1 MLLNKNIKLLIN
13 YVVGPVLFIWVAW
26 SLYRQLNAQADL
38 ASSWQQIMQAASGK
52 QSWKLIAVVWMT
64 FLNWGIEA
72 RKWQLLIKR
81 LESLSLFRSMQAIFA
96 GVALSITT
104 PNRIGE
110 YGGRFLFLQEGN
122 RLRSVSLTLVG
133 SMAQLIITFMMGAW
147 GLVCFRSFF
156 RDKFQ
161 GHFSILFIDATL
173 YATLLMA
180 ILGLLFFFRVSA
192 ITQWFEKV
200 PALAKART
208 YIEVLGSF
216 KASHLFNILCLSFL
230 RYLVFTLQYI
240 WLLQVLGVEVSL
252 LPGFILVSVL
262 FLLLALYPSFAL
274 LELILRQQ
282 FSVMIIGLASANTL
296 GIVAASTG
304 IWLINLVVPAMIG
317 SLLIIKVR
325 LFANKNV

>member
-1 MLLNKNIKLLIN
+1 MLSNKNIKLLIN

-26 SLYRQLNAQADL
+26 SLYRQLNAQQDL
-38 ASSWQQIMQAASGK
+38 ASSWAQIRNAATGP
-52 QSWKLIAVVWMT
+52 QSWKLVAVILMT

-72 RKWQLLIKR
+72 RKWQLLIR
-81 LESLSLFRSMQAIFA
+81 QLESLSLFRSMQAIFA

-133 SMAQLIITFMMGAW
+133 SLAQLIITFIIGAMG
-147 GLVCFRSFF
+147 LICFRSFF
-156 RDKFQ
+156 AIELQ
-161 GHFSILFIDATL
+161 GHFSLLFINATL

-180 ILGLLFFFRVSA
+180 VLGLLLYFRVSM
-192 ITQWFEKV
+192 ITKWLEKLQ
-200 PALAKART
+200 ALGRLKA

-216 KASHLFNILCLSFL
+216 KASHLFNILWLSFL

-240 WLLQVLGVEVSL
+240 WLLQVLGVELSL
-252 LPGFILVSVL
+252 MQGYILVSVL
-262 FLLLALYPSFAL
+262 FLLLALYPSFVL

-282 FSVMIIGLASANTL
+282 FSVMIIGIVSSNTL

-304 IWLINLVVPAMIG
+304 IWLINLVIPAMIG

-325 LFANKNV
+325 LYANKTV